1 MQGWEL
7 KYYQWEE
14 TTVEGWSLLA
24 SGVTYDSHEAT
35 SLEIEITGD
44 FTETAECRKGA
55 PSTDKLA
62 TEGYVSERIGSID
75 SILDAING
83 EVI

>member
-1 MQGWEL
+1 MG
-7 KYYQWEE
+7 
-14 TTVEGWSLLA
+14 
-24 SGVTYDSHEAT
+24 YDTQQAT

-44 FTETAECRKGA
+44 FTATAECRKGA

-62 TEGYVSERIGSID
+62 TEGYVNGIVGNINT
-75 SILDAING
+75 ILDIING